1 MQSDWL
7 RRYIHCVARSQPFV
21 FKNKMEISEMII
33 KAVPK
38 NVLCPSTL
46 KLYEN
51 NYSPQ
56 AQ

>member
-38 NVLCPSTL
+38 NFLCPSTL